1 MLISLNWLRE
11 YIDLDKNID
20 IKELEN
26 ALTMIGQEVEK
37 IEKQGEH
44 LTKVLTAKVLEK
56 VAHPNSDHI
65 SICQVDNGEKVQ
77 QVLCGATN
85 HKVGDIVAMA
95 QIGAELEKGFVI
107 KKAKIRGEESNG
119 MLCSEV
125 ELKIGKDND
134 GIMILPQDTKLGIP
148 MNEYLGLDDIIFEL
162 EITPNRPDCL
172 SHIGIARELAVY
184 YSKKLQLPKVNV
196 TVEDKEDIE
205 ISIEKGLSNRYLARV
220 IKGVKVDKSP
230 EWLKNRLE
238 AVGIRSIN
246 NIVDISN
253 YVMLETN
260 QPNHIFDFN
269 KFNSKKITV
278 SRAKNDEKFV
288 TLDEKERVLNNED
301 IVITNG
307 EKTVALAG
315 VMGGTEVEVDEN
327 TTDILIEV
335 AHFDNIMVRKTNRKF
350 ALSTESAYRFE
361 RAVNTENMEYVIDR
375 ITSLVKEIAG
385 GIVCNINDDYPV
397 KPEIKVT
404 TLSLP
409 RLHRFVGKEIEKD
422 KILDIFEKLEVKI
435 NDKGEELL
443 LTAPSHR
450 QDLIN
455 QFDYFEEVIRM
466 VGFDSIENEMPLVKL
481 TKERLEDTTKFVTDI
496 KKLVSNLG
504 MREVINYSFIP
515 KNALEKVLFEIPNEN
530 IIEIKNPIVEE
541 FSILRPTLMYS
552 LIKNVRDNINRGAN
566 DIRFFEVSR
575 RFTKQEVNKFDEK
588 SVTINGMQVFEKE
601 TLALILSGSKIKN
614 IWNAKPENYD
624 FYDLKG
630 VVEAIFEK
638 LRFMNYKIRRSENKA
653 YHPGRSVDIF
663 VGKELIGSY
672 GELHPDV
679 LENMDVEKSNIL
691 YGEIYLDLIKKYI
704 SNNIKYKGL
713 SKYQSVP
720 RDIALVV
727 NEDVLVGEML
737 KTIEKIDNSIEKVEL
752 FDIYQGLGIE
762 KGYKSV
768 AISIVMRDD
777 NKTLEEKEINDIMTK
792 IINKLTKD
800 FGATLRG

>member
-56 VAHPNSDHI
+56 IPHPNSDHI

-77 QVLCGATN
+77 QVLCGAPN

-95 QIGAELEKGFVI
+95 QIGAELEEGFVI

-119 MLCSEV
+119 MLCSEA
-125 ELKIGKDND
+125 ELKIGKDHD

-148 MNEYLGLDDIIFEL
+148 LNEYLGLDDIIFEL

-172 SHIGIARELAVY
+172 SHIGIARELAAY
-184 YSKKLQLPKVNV
+184 YSKKLRLPEVNV
-196 TVEDKEDIE
+196 NVEDREDID
-205 ISIEKGLSNRYLARV
+205 ISIEEGLSNRYLARV
-220 IKGVKVDKSP
+220 IKGVKVEKSP

-269 KFNSKKITV
+269 KFNSKKVTITK
-278 SRAKNDEKFV
+278 AKDDEKFV
-288 TLDEKERVLNNED
+288 TLDQKERILNNED
-301 IVITNG
+301 IVIGNG

-315 VMGGTEVEVDEN
+315 VMGGMDVEVDEN
-327 TTDILIEV
+327 STDILIEV

-350 ALSTESAYRFE
+350 TLSTEAAYRFE
-361 RAVNTENMEYVIDR
+361 RAVNTENMEYVMNR
-375 ITSLVKEIAG
+375 ITSLIKEIAG
-385 GIVCNINDDYPV
+385 GKVCNINDNYPV
-397 KPEIKVT
+397 KPEIKVS

-409 RLHRFVGKEIEKD
+409 RLYRFIGKEIEKD
-422 KILDIFEKLEVKI
+422 KILDIFEKLEIKI
-435 NDKGEELL
+435 EDKGDEIL

-466 VGFDSIENEMPLVKL
+466 VGFDSIENVMPSVNL
-481 TKERLEDTTKFVTDI
+481 TKERLEDTTRFVTDI
-496 KKLVSNLG
+496 KKIVSNLG

-515 KNALEKVLFEIPNEN
+515 KNSLEKILFEIHSDN

-552 LIKNVRDNINRGAN
+552 LIKNVRDNINRGAT
-566 DIRFFEVSR
+566 DIRFFEVSK
-575 RFTKQEVNKFDEK
+575 RFTKESTNKVNEK
-588 SVTINGMQVFEKE
+588 SVLIDEMQVFEKE

-638 LRFMNYKIRRSENKA
+638 LKFTKYQIRRSENKA
-653 YHPGRSVDIF
+653 YHPGRSVDVF

-777 NKTLEEKEINDIMTK
+777 NKTLEEKEINDVMTK

>member
-56 VAHPNSDHI
+56 IPHPNSDHI

-77 QVLCGATN
+77 QVLCGAPN

-95 QIGAELEKGFVI
+95 QIGAELEEGFVI

-119 MLCSEV
+119 MLCSEA
-125 ELKIGKDND
+125 ELKIGKDHD

-148 MNEYLGLDDIIFEL
+148 LNEYLGLDDIIFEL

-172 SHIGIARELAVY
+172 SHIGIARELAAY
-184 YSKKLQLPKVNV
+184 YSKKLRLPEVNV
-196 TVEDKEDIE
+196 NVEDREDID
-205 ISIEKGLSNRYLARV
+205 ISIEEGLSNRYLARV
-220 IKGVKVDKSP
+220 IKGVKVEKSP

-269 KFNSKKITV
+269 KFNSKKVTITK
-278 SRAKNDEKFV
+278 AKDDEKFV
-288 TLDEKERVLNNED
+288 TLDQKERILNNED
-301 IVITNG
+301 IVIGNG

-315 VMGGTEVEVDEN
+315 VMGGMDVEVDEN
-327 TTDILIEV
+327 STDILIEV

-350 ALSTESAYRFE
+350 ALSTEAAYRFE
-361 RAVNTENMEYVIDR
+361 RAVNTENMEYVMNR
-375 ITSLVKEIAG
+375 ITSLIKEIAG
-385 GIVCNINDDYPV
+385 GKVCNINDNYPV
-397 KPEIKVT
+397 KPEIKVS

-409 RLHRFVGKEIEKD
+409 RLYRFIGKEIEKD
-422 KILDIFEKLEVKI
+422 KILDIFEKLEIKI
-435 NDKGEELL
+435 EDKGDEIL

-466 VGFDSIENEMPLVKL
+466 VGFDSIENVMPSVNL
-481 TKERLEDTTKFVTDI
+481 TKERLEDTTRFVTDI
-496 KKLVSNLG
+496 KKIVSNLG

-515 KNALEKVLFEIPNEN
+515 KNSLKKILFEIHNDN

-552 LIKNVRDNINRGAN
+552 LIKNVRDNINRGAT
-566 DIRFFEVSR
+566 DIRFFEVSK
-575 RFTKQEVNKFDEK
+575 RFTKESTNKVNEK
-588 SVTINGMQVFEKE
+588 SVLIDEMQVFEKE

-638 LRFMNYKIRRSENKA
+638 LKFTKYQIRRSENKA
-653 YHPGRSVDIF
+653 YHPGRSVDVF
-663 VGKELIGSY
+663 VGKELIASY

-679 LENMDVEKSNIL
+679 LENMDVEKNNIL
-691 YGEIYLDLIKKYI
+691 YAEIYLDLIKKYI
-704 SNNIKYKGL
+704 SNNVKYKGL

-727 NEDVLVGEML
+727 NENVLVGDMI
-737 KTIEKIDNSIEKVEL
+737 KTIEKIDNLIEKVEL

-768 AISIVMRDD
+768 AISIIMRDD

-792 IINKLTKD
+792 IINKLNKD
-800 FGATLRG
+800 FGAVLRG

>member
-44 LTKVLTAKVLEK
+44 LTKVLTAKILEK
-56 VAHPNSDHI
+56 IAHPNSDHI
-65 SICQVDNGEKVQ
+65 SICQVDNGEKVE

-125 ELKIGKDND
+125 ELKIGKNNA

-148 MNEYLGLDDIIFEL
+148 MNKYLGLDDVIFEL

-172 SHIGIARELAVY
+172 SHIGIARELAAY
-184 YSKKLQLPKVNV
+184 YSKKLKLPEVNV
-196 TVEDKEDIE
+196 IVEDKEDME
-205 ISIEKGLSNRYLARV
+205 ISIEKGLSNRYLSRV
-220 IKGVKVDKSP
+220 IKGVKVGKSP

-253 YVMLETN
+253 YVMLESN

-278 SRAKNDEKFV
+278 SRAKNDEKFI
-288 TLDEKERVLNNED
+288 TLDKKERILNSDD

-307 EKTVALAG
+307 EKVVALAG
-315 VMGGTEVEVDEN
+315 VMGGTDVEVDEN
-327 TTDILIEV
+327 STDILIEV

-361 RAVNTENMEYVIDR
+361 RAVNTENMKYVMDR
-375 ITSLVKEIAG
+375 ITALVKEIAG
-385 GIVCNINDDYPV
+385 GKVCNINDNYPV
-397 KPEIKVT
+397 KPEVKT
-404 TLSLP
+404 TKLSLP
-409 RLHRFVGKEIEKD
+409 RLYRFIGKEIEKD
-422 KILDIFEKLEVKI
+422 KILDIFEKLEIKVE
-435 NDKGEELL
+435 DKGEDLL
-443 LTAPSHR
+443 LISPTHR

-466 VGFDSIENEMPLVKL
+466 VGFDSIENVMPSVKL
-481 TKERLEDTTKFVTDI
+481 TKERLKDTTKFVTDI
-496 KKLVSNLG
+496 KKLISNLG

-515 KNALEKVLFEIPNEN
+515 KNALEKILFEISSEN

-552 LIKNVRDNINRGAN
+552 LIKNVRDNINRGAS
-566 DIRFFEVSR
+566 DIRFFEVSK
-575 RFTKQEVNKFDEK
+575 RFTKEVVNKEDENM
-588 SVTINGMQVFEKE
+588 VNIDGMQVFEKE
-601 TLALILSGSKIKN
+601 TLALILSGSKVKN

-624 FYDLKG
+624 FYDLKA
-630 VVEAIFEK
+630 VVEAAFEK
-638 LRFMNYKIRRSENKA
+638 LGFSKYQIRRSENRA
-653 YHPGRSVDIF
+653 YHPGRSVDVF
-663 VGKELIGSY
+663 VGRELIASY
-672 GELHPDV
+672 GQLHPDV
-679 LENMDVEKSNIL
+679 LENMDVEKNDIL
-691 YGEIYLDLIKKYI
+691 YAEIYLDLIKKYI
-704 SNNIKYKGL
+704 SKNTRYKGL

-727 NEDVLVGEML
+727 KENILVGEML
-737 KTIEKIDNSIEKVEL
+737 KTIEKADNLIEKVEL
-752 FDIYQGLGIE
+752 FDIYQGIGIE
-762 KGYKSV
+762 KGCKSV

-777 NKTLEEKEINDIMTK
+777 NKTLEEKEINDVINK
-792 IINKLTKD
+792 IINKLTKE
-800 FGATLRG
+800 FGATLRV

>member
-37 IEKQGEH
+37 IEKQGER

-56 VAHPNSDHI
+56 VPHPNSDHI
-65 SICQVDNGEKVQ
+65 SICQVDNGTEVL
-77 QVLCGATN
+77 QVLCGAPN

-95 QIGAELEKGFVI
+95 QIGAELEEGFVI

-119 MLCSEV
+119 MLCSET
-125 ELKIGKDND
+125 EMKIGKDHD

-148 MNEYLGLDDIIFEL
+148 MNEYLGLDDIVFEL

-172 SHIGIARELAVY
+172 SHLGIARELAAY
-184 YSKKLQLPKVNV
+184 YSKVLKVPTNEVVVEGKENV
-196 TVEDKEDIE
+196 E
-205 ISIEKGLSNRYLARV
+205 ISIEEGLSNRYLARV
-220 IKGVKVDKSP
+220 IKGVKVGESP
-230 EWLKNRLE
+230 KWLKNRLE

-253 YVMLETN
+253 YVMMETN

-269 KFNSKKITV
+269 KFNSNKVTV
-278 SRAKNDEKFV
+278 SRAKNEEVFV
-288 TLDEKERVLNNED
+288 TLDEKERILDNED

-315 VMGGTEVEVDEN
+315 VMGGTEVEVDDN

-361 RAVNTENMEYVIDR
+361 RAVNTENMEYVLDR
-375 ITSLVKEIAG
+375 ISSLVKELAG
-385 GIVCNINDDYPV
+385 GTICNINDNYPV
-397 KPEIKVT
+397 KPETKTT
-404 TLSLP
+404 TLSIP
-409 RLHRFVGKEIEKD
+409 RLYRFVGKEIEKD
-422 KILDIFEKLEVKI
+422 KIIDIFEKLEVKVE
-435 NDKGEELL
+435 DKGEELL
-443 LTAPSHR
+443 LIAPSHR
-450 QDLIN
+450 QDLVN

-466 VGFDSIENEMPLVKL
+466 VGFDSIENVMPTIKL
-481 TKERLEDTTKFVTDI
+481 SKDRLEDTTKFVTDI
-496 KKLVSNLG
+496 KKITSNLG
-504 MREVINYSFIP
+504 LREVINYSFIP
-515 KNALEKVLFEIPNEN
+515 KNALEKVLFEIPSEN
-530 IIEIKNPIVEE
+530 VIEIKNPIVEE

-552 LIKNVRDNINRGAN
+552 LIKNVRDNVNRGAA
-566 DIRFFEVSR
+566 DIRFFEVSK
-575 RFTKQEVNKFDEK
+575 RFTKENVQKVDEK
-588 SVTINGMQVFEKE
+588 AVELGQMQVFEKE
-601 TLALILSGSKIKN
+601 TLALVLSGSKIKN

-624 FYDLKG
+624 FYDMKG
-630 VVEAIFEK
+630 VVEALFEK
-638 LRFMNYKIRRSENKA
+638 IGFNKYQIRRSSNKA
-653 YHPGRSVDIF
+653 YHPGRSVDVF
-663 VGKELIGSY
+663 VGKELVATY

-679 LENMDVEKSNIL
+679 LENMDAEKCNIL
-691 YGEIYLDLIKKYI
+691 YAEVYLDLIKKYI
-704 SNNIKYKGL
+704 SNNVKYKGL

-720 RDIALVV
+720 RDIAIVV
-727 NEDVLVGEML
+727 NENVLVGEML
-737 KTIEKIDNSIEKVEL
+737 KTIEKADKLIEKVEL

-777 NKTLEEKEINDIMTK
+777 NKTLEEKDIVEVMNK

-800 FGATLRG
+800 FGATLRV